1 MTKTIATIT
10 VLAIATGLAISSQSL
25 AQESVT
31 TPAKISKDDFSGKIF
46 ERPDVVEATED
57 GAATLDVYEQ

>member
-1 MTKTIATIT
+1 MTKTFATIT
-10 VLAIATGLAISSQSL
+10 VLAVATGLAISSQSL

-46 ERPDVVEATED
+46 ERPVVEATED